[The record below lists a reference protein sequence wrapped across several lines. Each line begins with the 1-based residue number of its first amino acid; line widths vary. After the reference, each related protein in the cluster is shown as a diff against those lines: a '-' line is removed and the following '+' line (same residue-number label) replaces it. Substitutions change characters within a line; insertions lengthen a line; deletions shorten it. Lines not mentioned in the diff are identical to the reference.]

1 MPSCTPGLIHCT
13 SAKLEQQAVFR
24 ALRLSAHDDT
34 TQQLGII
41 LQAQC
46 TDQMYKCRQR
56 YTSMNSPLTSVQP
69 LLDWHFNATL
79 SSAIP
84 NCQMAKL
91 KY

>member
-1 MPSCTPGLIHCT
+1 MPTCMPGLIHCT
-13 SAKLEQQAVFR
+13 SAKLERQAVFR
-24 ALRLSAHDDT
+24 ALRLSSHNDT

-46 TDQMYKCRQR
+46 TDQIHKCRRR

-69 LLDWHFNATL
+69 LLDWHSNATL

-84 NCQMAKL
+84 ICQIAK
-91 KY
+91 